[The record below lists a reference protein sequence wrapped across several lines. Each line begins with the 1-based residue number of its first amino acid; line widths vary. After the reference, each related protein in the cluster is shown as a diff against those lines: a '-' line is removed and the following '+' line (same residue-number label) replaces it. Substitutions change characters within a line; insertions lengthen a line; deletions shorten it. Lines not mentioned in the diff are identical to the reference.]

1 MRKLFYARLAL
12 DNIRKNA
19 RTYIPYILSCVFTVA
34 MTYILYML
42 PEDPGLTGTRG
53 EITIRS
59 TLVLGSFVVTIF
71 AVIFLF
77 YTSSFLTKRRRK
89 EFGLLNVLGM
99 EKKHL
104 AKMMFFETLVRG
116 LFSAVVGLLLGVALS
131 KLVLL
136 FLLKL
141 LDFDVAFGLTFS
153 LKAAL
158 ITLFIFAAIFLL
170 ILLNNIRLVHFASPV
185 ELLRGDKVGER
196 EPKAK
201 WLLVLIGVL
210 TLGTGYWMAVT
221 IQNPLEALMFFFVAV
236 VLVIIGTYCLFTA
249 GSIAVLKLLKRNR
262 HYYYQPEH
270 FISVSGMM
278 YRMKQ
283 NAVGLGNICILSTM
297 VLVMLSATSTMFIGT
312 ESSLMGRYPRE
323 IAVQDWDLE
332 RRDDVNAVIDDW
344 LADNGWTAENRI
356 DYVKEEFSGL
366 LRDGGMIF
374 DYTEDFDSGELVT
387 LSCVSLED
395 FNRLTG
401 RNDVLEPGQIYLFP
415 YDGDS
420 IELLGL
426 EFETLNP
433 GDVDLM
439 ATFTGSYYGLYG
451 DILTLVTPDMAT
463 LEELDRRQQEVY
475 GGAASQIIHQAA
487 FDIAEPVDFETIFYQ
502 DDLMSR
508 LSEDAGVKGVRIY
521 VREQERDYIYSM
533 NGGLFFL
540 GVFLG
545 LLFIMATV
553 LIMYYKQLSEGYDD
567 KRNFSIMRKVG
578 LEKAEIRRSVRSQVL
593 IMFYLPLVT
602 ACVHIA
608 FAFPFIMRLLPL
620 VGINDVGL
628 FALCTLVSVVAF
640 ALIYA
645 ACYGLTARTYYRI
658 VGSDG

>member
-104 AKMMFFETLVRG
+104 AKMMFFETLFVG
-116 LFSAVVGLLLGVALS
+116 LFSAVVGLALGVALS

-158 ITLFIFAAIFLL
+158 ITLFLFAVIFLL

-210 TLGTGYWMAVT
+210 TLGAGYLMAVT

-366 LRDGGMIF
+366 LRDGRMIF

-401 RNDVLEPGQIYLFP
+401 RNDVLEPDQIYLFP

-426 EFETLNP
+426 EFETLDP
-433 GDVDLM
+433 GDVDMM

-451 DILTLVTPDMAT
+451 DIITLVTPDMAT
-463 LEELDRRQQEVY
+463 LEELDRRQQEIY
-475 GGAASQIIHQAA
+475 DSAASSIIHQVA
-487 FDIAEPVDFETIFYQ
+487 FDIAEPVDFENIFRQ
-502 DDLMSR
+502 DDLLSR
-508 LSEDAGVKGVRIY
+508 LSEDAGVEGVRVY

-593 IMFYLPLVT
+593 IMFYLPLIT

-620 VGINDVGL
+620 LGINDVGL

-645 ACYGLTARTYYRI
+645 ACYALTARTYYRI
-658 VGSDG
+658 VGSDD

>member
-104 AKMMFFETLVRG
+104 AKMMFFETLFVG

-210 TLGTGYWMAVT
+210 TLGAGYLMAVT

-332 RRDDVNAVIDDW
+332 RRDEVNAVIDDW

-366 LRDGGMIF
+366 LRDGRMIF
-374 DYTEDFDSGELVT
+374 DYASDFDSGELVT

-401 RNDVLEPGQIYLFP
+401 RNDVLEPDQIYLFP

-426 EFETLNP
+426 EFETLDP

-463 LEELDRRQQEVY
+463 LEELDRRQREIY
-475 GGAASQIIHQAA
+475 DSAASSIIHQVA
-487 FDIAEPVDFETIFYQ
+487 FDIAEPVDFENIFRQ
-502 DDLMSR
+502 DDLLSR
-508 LSEDAGVKGVRIY
+508 LSEDAGVEGVRVY

-593 IMFYLPLVT
+593 IMFYLPLIT
-602 ACVHIA
+602 ACIHIA

-658 VGSDG
+658 VGSDD

>member
-104 AKMMFFETLVRG
+104 AKMMFFETLFVG
-116 LFSAVVGLLLGVALS
+116 LFSAVVGLALGVALS

-201 WLLVLIGVL
+201 WLLVLIGVV
-210 TLGTGYWMAVT
+210 TLGAGYLMAVT

-332 RRDDVNAVIDDW
+332 RRDEVNAVIDDW

-374 DYTEDFDSGELVT
+374 DYTEDFGSGELVT

-401 RNDVLEPGQIYLFP
+401 RNDVLEPDQIYLFP

-420 IELLGL
+420 IELLGM
-426 EFETLNP
+426 EFETLDP

-451 DILTLVTPDMAT
+451 DIITLVTPDMAT
-463 LEELDRRQQEVY
+463 LEELDRRQQEIY
-475 GGAASQIIHQAA
+475 DSAASSIIHQVA
-487 FDIAEPVDFETIFYQ
+487 FDIAEPVDFENIFRQ
-502 DDLMSR
+502 DDLLSR
-508 LSEDAGVKGVRIY
+508 LSEGAGVEGVRVY

-567 KRNFSIMRKVG
+567 KRSFSIMRKVG

-593 IMFYLPLVT
+593 IMFYLPLIT

-620 VGINDVGL
+620 LGINDVGL
-628 FALCTLVSVVAF
+628 FALCTLVSVAAF
-640 ALIYA
+640 SLIYA

-658 VGSDG
+658 VGSDD

>member
-104 AKMMFFETLVRG
+104 AKMMFFETLFVG
-116 LFSAVVGLLLGVALS
+116 LFSAVVGLALGVALS

-210 TLGTGYWMAVT
+210 TLGAGYLMAVT

-366 LRDGGMIF
+366 LRDGRMIF

-387 LSCVSLED
+387 ISCVSLED

-401 RNDVLEPGQIYLFP
+401 RNDVLEPDQIYLFP

-426 EFETLNP
+426 EFETLSP

-463 LEELDRRQQEVY
+463 LEELDRRQQEIY
-475 GGAASQIIHQAA
+475 DSAASSIIHQVA
-487 FDIAEPVDFETIFYQ
+487 FDIAEPVDFENIFRQ
-502 DDLMSR
+502 DDLLSR
-508 LSEDAGVKGVRIY
+508 LSEDAGVEGVRVY
-521 VREQERDYIYSM
+521 VREQERNYIYSM

-593 IMFYLPLVT
+593 IMFYLPLIT

-620 VGINDVGL
+620 LGINDVGL
-628 FALCTLVSVVAF
+628 FALCTLVSVAAF
-640 ALIYA
+640 SLIYA

-658 VGSDG
+658 VGSDD

>member
-19 RTYIPYILSCVFTVA
+19 RTYIPYILSCVLTVA

-104 AKMMFFETLVRG
+104 AKMMFFETLFVG
-116 LFSAVVGLLLGVALS
+116 LFSAVVGLALGVALS

-201 WLLVLIGVL
+201 WLLALIGVL
-210 TLGTGYWMAVT
+210 TLGAGYLMAVT

-332 RRDDVNAVIDDW
+332 RRDEVNAVIDDW

-366 LRDGGMIF
+366 LRDGRMIF

-426 EFETLNP
+426 EFETLDP

-463 LEELDRRQQEVY
+463 LEELDRRQQEIY
-475 GGAASQIIHQAA
+475 DSAASSIIHQVA
-487 FDIAEPVDFETIFYQ
+487 FDIAEPVDFENIFRQ
-502 DDLMSR
+502 DDLFSR
-508 LSEDAGVKGVRIY
+508 LSEDAGVEGVRVY

-593 IMFYLPLVT
+593 IMFYLPLIT
-602 ACVHIA
+602 ACIHIA

-658 VGSDG
+658 VGSDD

>member
-19 RTYIPYILSCVFTVA
+19 RTYIPYILSCVLTVA

-104 AKMMFFETLVRG
+104 AKMMFFETLFVG
-116 LFSAVVGLLLGVALS
+116 LFSAVVGLALGVALS

-158 ITLFIFAAIFLL
+158 ITLFLFAVIFLL

-201 WLLVLIGVL
+201 WLLVLIGVV
-210 TLGTGYWMAVT
+210 TLGAGYLMAVT

-344 LADNGWTAENRI
+344 LSDNGWTAENRI

-366 LRDGGMIF
+366 LRDGRMIF

-426 EFETLNP
+426 EFETLDP

-451 DILTLVTPDMAT
+451 DIITLVTPDMAT
-463 LEELDRRQQEVY
+463 LEELDRRQQEIY
-475 GGAASQIIHQAA
+475 DSAASSIIHQVA
-487 FDIAEPVDFETIFYQ
+487 FDIAEPVDFENIFRQ
-502 DDLMSR
+502 DDLLSR
-508 LSEDAGVKGVRIY
+508 LSEDAGVEGVRVY

-593 IMFYLPLVT
+593 IMFYLPLIT

-645 ACYGLTARTYYRI
+645 ACYALTARTYYRI
-658 VGSDG
+658 VGSDD

>member
-1 MRKLFYARLAL
+1 M
-12 DNIRKNA
+12 
-19 RTYIPYILSCVFTVA
+19 
-34 MTYILYML
+34 
-42 PEDPGLTGTRG
+42 
-53 EITIRS
+53 
-59 TLVLGSFVVTIF
+59 
-71 AVIFLF
+71 
-77 YTSSFLTKRRRK
+77 
-89 EFGLLNVLGM
+89 
-99 EKKHL
+99 
-104 AKMMFFETLVRG
+104 
-116 LFSAVVGLLLGVALS
+116 
-131 KLVLL
+131 
-136 FLLKL
+136 
-141 LDFDVAFGLTFS
+141 
-153 LKAAL
+153 
-158 ITLFIFAAIFLL
+158 
-170 ILLNNIRLVHFASPV
+170 
-185 ELLRGDKVGER
+185 
-196 EPKAK
+196 
-201 WLLVLIGVL
+201 LIGVL

>member
-104 AKMMFFETLVRG
+104 AKMMFFETLFVG
-116 LFSAVVGLLLGVALS
+116 LFSAVVGLALGVALS

-210 TLGTGYWMAVT
+210 TLGAGYLMAVT

-332 RRDDVNAVIDDW
+332 RRDEVNAVIDDW

-366 LRDGGMIF
+366 LRDGRMIF

-426 EFETLNP
+426 EFETLDP

-451 DILTLVTPDMAT
+451 DILTLVTPDMDT
-463 LEELDRRQQEVY
+463 LEELDRRQREVY
-475 GGAASQIIHQAA
+475 DTAASSVIHQAA

-508 LSEDAGVKGVRIY
+508 LSEEAGIKGVRIY

-593 IMFYLPLVT
+593 IMFYLPLIT

-645 ACYGLTARTYYRI
+645 ACYALTARTYYRI
-658 VGSDG
+658 VGSDD

>member
-104 AKMMFFETLVRG
+104 AKMMFFETLFVG
-116 LFSAVVGLLLGVALS
+116 LFSAVVGLALGVALS

-158 ITLFIFAAIFLL
+158 ITLFLFAVIFLL

-201 WLLVLIGVL
+201 WLLVLIGVV
-210 TLGTGYWMAVT
+210 TLGAGYLMAVT

-420 IELLGL
+420 IELLGM
-426 EFETLNP
+426 EFETLDP

-463 LEELDRRQQEVY
+463 LEELDRRQQEIY
-475 GGAASQIIHQAA
+475 DTAASSIIHQVA
-487 FDIAEPVDFETIFYQ
+487 FDIAEPVDFENIFRQ
-502 DDLMSR
+502 DDLFSR
-508 LSEDAGVKGVRIY
+508 LSEDAGVKGVRVY

-658 VGSDG
+658 VGSDD

>member
-19 RTYIPYILSCVFTVA
+19 RTYIPYILSCVLTVA

-104 AKMMFFETLVRG
+104 AKMMFFETLFVG
-116 LFSAVVGLLLGVALS
+116 LFSAAVGLALGVALS

-158 ITLFIFAAIFLL
+158 ITIFIFAAIFLL

-210 TLGTGYWMAVT
+210 TLGAGYLMAVT

-344 LADNGWTAENRI
+344 LSDNGWTAENRI

-426 EFETLNP
+426 EFETLDP

-451 DILTLVTPDMAT
+451 DIITLVTPDMAT
-463 LEELDRRQQEVY
+463 LEELDRRQQEIY
-475 GGAASQIIHQAA
+475 DSAASSIIHQVA
-487 FDIAEPVDFETIFYQ
+487 FDIAEPVDFENIFRQ
-502 DDLMSR
+502 DDLLSR
-508 LSEDAGVKGVRIY
+508 LSEGAGVEGVRVY

-567 KRNFSIMRKVG
+567 KRNFAIMRKVG

-593 IMFYLPLVT
+593 LMFYLPLIT
-602 ACVHIA
+602 ACIHIA

-620 VGINDVGL
+620 LGINDVGL

-640 ALIYA
+640 SLIYA

-658 VGSDG
+658 VGSDD

>member
-19 RTYIPYILSCVFTVA
+19 RTYIPYILSCVLTVA

-104 AKMMFFETLVRG
+104 AKMMFFETLFVG
-116 LFSAVVGLLLGVALS
+116 LFSAVVGLALGVALS

-201 WLLVLIGVL
+201 WLLVLIGVV
-210 TLGTGYWMAVT
+210 TLGAGYLMAVT

-426 EFETLNP
+426 EFETLDP

-451 DILTLVTPDMAT
+451 DIITLVTPDMAT
-463 LEELDRRQQEVY
+463 LEELDRRQQEIY
-475 GGAASQIIHQAA
+475 DSAASSIIHQVA
-487 FDIAEPVDFETIFYQ
+487 FDIVEPVDFEKIFRQ
-502 DDLMSR
+502 DDLLSR
-508 LSEDAGVKGVRIY
+508 LSEGAGVEGVRVY

-593 IMFYLPLVT
+593 IMFYLPLIT
-602 ACVHIA
+602 ACIHIA

-620 VGINDVGL
+620 LGINDVGL
-628 FALCTLVSVVAF
+628 FALCTLVSVAAF
-640 ALIYA
+640 SLIYA
-645 ACYGLTARTYYRI
+645 ACYALTARTYYRI
-658 VGSDG
+658 VGSDD

>member
-1 MRKLFYARLAL
+1 
-12 DNIRKNA
+12 
-19 RTYIPYILSCVFTVA
+19 
-34 MTYILYML
+34 
-42 PEDPGLTGTRG
+42 
-53 EITIRS
+53 
-59 TLVLGSFVVTIF
+59 
-71 AVIFLF
+71 
-77 YTSSFLTKRRRK
+77 
-89 EFGLLNVLGM
+89 
-99 EKKHL
+99 
-104 AKMMFFETLVRG
+104 
-116 LFSAVVGLLLGVALS
+116 
-131 KLVLL
+131 
-136 FLLKL
+136 
-141 LDFDVAFGLTFS
+141 
-153 LKAAL
+153 
-158 ITLFIFAAIFLL
+158 
-170 ILLNNIRLVHFASPV
+170 
-185 ELLRGDKVGER
+185 
-196 EPKAK
+196 
-201 WLLVLIGVL
+201 
-210 TLGTGYWMAVT
+210 
-221 IQNPLEALMFFFVAV
+221 
-236 VLVIIGTYCLFTA
+236 
-249 GSIAVLKLLKRNR
+249 
-262 HYYYQPEH
+262 
-270 FISVSGMM
+270 
-278 YRMKQ
+278 
-283 NAVGLGNICILSTM
+283 
-297 VLVMLSATSTMFIGT
+297 MFIGT

-366 LRDGGMIF
+366 LRDGKMIF
-374 DYTEDFDSGELVT
+374 DYTSDFNSGELVT

-401 RNDVLEPGQIYLFP
+401 RNDVLEPDQIYLFP

-426 EFETLNP
+426 EFETLSP

-463 LEELDRRQQEVY
+463 LEELDRRQQEIY
-475 GGAASQIIHQAA
+475 DSAASSIIHQVA
-487 FDIAEPVDFETIFYQ
+487 FDIAEPVDFENIFRQ
-502 DDLMSR
+502 DDLLSR
-508 LSEDAGVKGVRIY
+508 LSEDAGVEGVRVY

-593 IMFYLPLVT
+593 IMFYLPLIT

-645 ACYGLTARTYYRI
+645 ACYALTARTYYRI
-658 VGSDG
+658 VGSDD

>member
-104 AKMMFFETLVRG
+104 AKMMFFETLFVG

-210 TLGTGYWMAVT
+210 TLGAGYLMAVT

-332 RRDDVNAVIDDW
+332 RRDEVNAVIDDW

-401 RNDVLEPGQIYLFP
+401 RNDVLEPDQIYLFP

-451 DILTLVTPDMAT
+451 DIITLVTPDMAT
-463 LEELDRRQQEVY
+463 LEELDRRQQEIY
-475 GGAASQIIHQAA
+475 DSAASSIIHQVA
-487 FDIAEPVDFETIFYQ
+487 FDIAEPVDFENIFRQ
-502 DDLMSR
+502 DDLLSR
-508 LSEDAGVKGVRIY
+508 LSEDAGVEGVRVY

-593 IMFYLPLVT
+593 IMFYLPLIT

-658 VGSDG
+658 VGSDD

>member
-19 RTYIPYILSCVFTVA
+19 RTYIPYILSCVLTVA

-104 AKMMFFETLVRG
+104 AKMMFFETLFVG
-116 LFSAVVGLLLGVALS
+116 LFSAVVGLALGVALS

-210 TLGTGYWMAVT
+210 TLGAGYLMAVT

-332 RRDDVNAVIDDW
+332 RRDEVNAVIDDW

-366 LRDGGMIF
+366 LRDGRMIF

-426 EFETLNP
+426 EFETLDP

-451 DILTLVTPDMAT
+451 DIITLVTPDMAT
-463 LEELDRRQQEVY
+463 LEELDRRQQEIY
-475 GGAASQIIHQAA
+475 DSAASSIIHQVA
-487 FDIAEPVDFETIFYQ
+487 FDIAEPVDFENIFRQ
-502 DDLMSR
+502 DDLFSR
-508 LSEDAGVKGVRIY
+508 LSEDAGVEDVRVY

-593 IMFYLPLVT
+593 IMFYLPLIT
-602 ACVHIA
+602 ACIHIA

-658 VGSDG
+658 VGSDD

>member
-19 RTYIPYILSCVFTVA
+19 RTYIPYILSCVLTVA

-104 AKMMFFETLVRG
+104 AKMMFFETLFVG
-116 LFSAVVGLLLGVALS
+116 LFSAVVGLALGVALS

-201 WLLVLIGVL
+201 WLLALIGVL
-210 TLGTGYWMAVT
+210 TLGAGYLMAVT

-332 RRDDVNAVIDDW
+332 RRDEVNAVIDDW

-366 LRDGGMIF
+366 LRDGRMIF

-426 EFETLNP
+426 EFETLDP

-451 DILTLVTPDMAT
+451 DIITLVTPDMAT
-463 LEELDRRQQEVY
+463 LEELDRRQQEIY
-475 GGAASQIIHQAA
+475 DSAASSIIHQVA
-487 FDIAEPVDFETIFYQ
+487 FDIAEPVDFENIFRQ
-502 DDLMSR
+502 DDLFSR
-508 LSEDAGVKGVRIY
+508 LSEDAGVEGVRVY

-593 IMFYLPLVT
+593 IMFYLPLIT
-602 ACVHIA
+602 ACIHIA

-645 ACYGLTARTYYRI
+645 ACYALTARTYYRI
-658 VGSDG
+658 VGSDD

>member
-53 EITIRS
+53 EVTIRS

-104 AKMMFFETLVRG
+104 AKMMFFETLFVG
-116 LFSAVVGLLLGVALS
+116 LFSAVVGLALGVALS

-210 TLGTGYWMAVT
+210 TLGAGYLMAVT

-323 IAVQDWDLE
+323 IAVQDWDLK
-332 RRDDVNAVIDDW
+332 RRDDVNAIIDDW
-344 LADNGWTAENRI
+344 LSDNGWTAENRI

-366 LRDGGMIF
+366 LRDGRMIL

-426 EFETLNP
+426 EFETLDP

-451 DILTLVTPDMAT
+451 DIITLVTPDMAT
-463 LEELDRRQQEVY
+463 LEELDRRQQEIY
-475 GGAASQIIHQAA
+475 DSAASSIIHQVA
-487 FDIAEPVDFETIFYQ
+487 FDIAEPVDFENIFRQ
-502 DDLMSR
+502 DDLLSR
-508 LSEDAGVKGVRIY
+508 LSEGAGVEGVRVY

-658 VGSDG
+658 VGSDD

>member
-19 RTYIPYILSCVFTVA
+19 RTYIPYILSCVLTVA

-104 AKMMFFETLVRG
+104 AKMMFFETLFVG
-116 LFSAVVGLLLGVALS
+116 LFSAVVGLALGVALS

-210 TLGTGYWMAVT
+210 TLGAGYLMAVT

-332 RRDDVNAVIDDW
+332 RRDEVNAVIDDW

-366 LRDGGMIF
+366 LRDGRMIF

-426 EFETLNP
+426 EFETLDP

-451 DILTLVTPDMAT
+451 DIITLVTPDIAT
-463 LEELDRRQQEVY
+463 LEELDRRQQEIY
-475 GGAASQIIHQAA
+475 DSAASSIIHQVA
-487 FDIAEPVDFETIFYQ
+487 FDIAEPVDFENIFRQ
-502 DDLMSR
+502 DDLFSR
-508 LSEDAGVKGVRIY
+508 LSEDAGVEDVRVY

-593 IMFYLPLVT
+593 IMFYLPLIT
-602 ACVHIA
+602 ACIHIA

-658 VGSDG
+658 VGSDD

>member
-104 AKMMFFETLVRG
+104 AKMMFFETLFVG

-201 WLLVLIGVL
+201 WLLVLIGVV
-210 TLGTGYWMAVT
+210 TLGAGYLMAVT

-401 RNDVLEPGQIYLFP
+401 RNDVLGPDQIYLFP

-420 IELLGL
+420 IELLGM
-426 EFETLNP
+426 EFETLDP

-451 DILTLVTPDMAT
+451 DIITLVTPDMAT
-463 LEELDRRQQEVY
+463 LEELDRRQQEIY
-475 GGAASQIIHQAA
+475 DSAASSIIHQVA
-487 FDIAEPVDFETIFYQ
+487 FDIAEPVDFENIFRQ
-502 DDLMSR
+502 DDLLSR
-508 LSEDAGVKGVRIY
+508 LSEGAGVEGVRVY

-593 IMFYLPLVT
+593 IMFYLPLIT
-602 ACVHIA
+602 ACIHIA

-620 VGINDVGL
+620 LGINDVGL
-628 FALCTLVSVVAF
+628 FALCTLVSVAAF
-640 ALIYA
+640 SLIYA

-658 VGSDG
+658 VGSDD

>member
-1 MRKLFYARLAL
+1 M
-12 DNIRKNA
+12 
-19 RTYIPYILSCVFTVA
+19 
-34 MTYILYML
+34 
-42 PEDPGLTGTRG
+42 
-53 EITIRS
+53 
-59 TLVLGSFVVTIF
+59 
-71 AVIFLF
+71 
-77 YTSSFLTKRRRK
+77 
-89 EFGLLNVLGM
+89 
-99 EKKHL
+99 
-104 AKMMFFETLVRG
+104 
-116 LFSAVVGLLLGVALS
+116 
-131 KLVLL
+131 
-136 FLLKL
+136 LKL

-210 TLGTGYWMAVT
+210 TLGAGYLMAVT

-426 EFETLNP
+426 EFETLDP

-463 LEELDRRQQEVY
+463 LEEL
-475 GGAASQIIHQAA
+475 GQAA
-487 FDIAEPVDFETIFYQ
+487 A
-502 DDLMSR
+502 
-508 LSEDAGVKGVRIY
+508 
-521 VREQERDYIYSM
+521 
-533 NGGLFFL
+533 GGLRRR
-540 GVFLG
+540 G
-545 LLFIMATV
+545 LADHPSGRLRHRRA
-553 LIMYYKQLSEGYDD
+553 G
-567 KRNFSIMRKVG
+567 G
-578 LEKAEIRRSVRSQVL
+578 L
-593 IMFYLPLVT
+593 
-602 ACVHIA
+602 
-608 FAFPFIMRLLPL
+608 
-620 VGINDVGL
+620 
-628 FALCTLVSVVAF
+628 
-640 ALIYA
+640 
-645 ACYGLTARTYYRI
+645 
-658 VGSDG
+658 

>member
-19 RTYIPYILSCVFTVA
+19 RTYIPYILSCVLTVA

-104 AKMMFFETLVRG
+104 AKMMFFETLFVG
-116 LFSAVVGLLLGVALS
+116 LFSAVVGLALGVALS

-201 WLLVLIGVL
+201 WLLVLIGVV
-210 TLGTGYWMAVT
+210 TLGSGYLMAVT

-366 LRDGGMIF
+366 LRDGRMIF

-401 RNDVLEPGQIYLFP
+401 RNDVLEPDQIYLFP

-426 EFETLNP
+426 EFETLDP

-463 LEELDRRQQEVY
+463 LEELDRRQQEIY
-475 GGAASQIIHQAA
+475 DSAASSIIHQVA
-487 FDIAEPVDFETIFYQ
+487 FDIAEPVDFENIFRQ
-502 DDLMSR
+502 DDLLSR
-508 LSEDAGVKGVRIY
+508 LSEGAGVEGVRIY

-567 KRNFSIMRKVG
+567 KRSFSIMRKVG

-593 IMFYLPLVT
+593 IMFYLPLIT
-602 ACVHIA
+602 ACIHIA

-620 VGINDVGL
+620 LGINDVGL

-640 ALIYA
+640 SLIYA

-658 VGSDG
+658 VGSDD

>member
-104 AKMMFFETLVRG
+104 AKMMFFETLFVG
-116 LFSAVVGLLLGVALS
+116 LFSAVVGLALGVALS

-158 ITLFIFAAIFLL
+158 ITLFLFAVIFLL

-210 TLGTGYWMAVT
+210 TLGAGYLMAVT

-283 NAVGLGNICILSTM
+283 NAIGLGNICILSTM

-366 LRDGGMIF
+366 LRNRGMIF
-374 DYTEDFDSGELVT
+374 DYTADFNSGELVT
-387 LSCVSLED
+387 LSCLSLED

-401 RNDVLEPGQIYLFP
+401 RNDVLEPDQIYLFP

-426 EFETLNP
+426 EFETLSP

-463 LEELDRRQQEVY
+463 LEELDRRQQEIY
-475 GGAASQIIHQAA
+475 DSAASSIIHQVA
-487 FDIAEPVDFETIFYQ
+487 FDIAEPVDFENIFRQ
-502 DDLMSR
+502 DDLLSR
-508 LSEDAGVKGVRIY
+508 LSKDAGVEGVRVY

-593 IMFYLPLVT
+593 IMFYLPLIT

-645 ACYGLTARTYYRI
+645 ACYALTARTYYRI
-658 VGSDG
+658 VGSDD

>member
-104 AKMMFFETLVRG
+104 AKMMFFETLFVG
-116 LFSAVVGLLLGVALS
+116 LFSAVVGLALGVALS

-158 ITLFIFAAIFLL
+158 ITLFLFAVIFLL

-210 TLGTGYWMAVT
+210 TLGAGYLMAVT

-332 RRDDVNAVIDDW
+332 RRDDVNAVIDNW

-366 LRDGGMIF
+366 LRNGGMIF
-374 DYTEDFDSGELVT
+374 DYTADFNSGELVT
-387 LSCVSLED
+387 LSCLSLED

-401 RNDVLEPGQIYLFP
+401 RNDVLESDQIYLFP
-415 YDGDS
+415 YDCLLYT
-420 IELLGL
+420 LLGL
-426 EFETLNP
+426 EFETLDP

-463 LEELDRRQQEVY
+463 LEELDRRQQEIY
-475 GGAASQIIHQAA
+475 DSAASSIIHQVA
-487 FDIAEPVDFETIFYQ
+487 FDIAEPVDFENIFRQ
-502 DDLMSR
+502 DDLLSR
-508 LSEDAGVKGVRIY
+508 LSEDAGVEGVRVY

-593 IMFYLPLVT
+593 IMFYLPLIT

-645 ACYGLTARTYYRI
+645 ACYALTARTYYRI
-658 VGSDG
+658 VGSDD

>member
-42 PEDPGLTGTRG
+42 PEDPGLTGSRG

-104 AKMMFFETLVRG
+104 AKMMFFETLFVG
-116 LFSAVVGLLLGVALS
+116 LFSAVVGLALGVALS

-210 TLGTGYWMAVT
+210 TLGAGYLMAVT

-332 RRDDVNAVIDDW
+332 RRDEVNAVIDDW

-366 LRDGGMIF
+366 LRDGRMIF

-426 EFETLNP
+426 EFETLDP

-451 DILTLVTPDMAT
+451 DILTLVTPDMDT
-463 LEELDRRQQEVY
+463 LEELDRRQREVY
-475 GGAASQIIHQAA
+475 DTAASSVIHQAA

-508 LSEDAGVKGVRIY
+508 LSEEAGIKGVRIY

-593 IMFYLPLVT
+593 IMFYLPLIT

-645 ACYGLTARTYYRI
+645 ACYALTARTYYRI
-658 VGSDG
+658 VGSDD

>member
-104 AKMMFFETLVRG
+104 AKMMFFETLFVG
-116 LFSAVVGLLLGVALS
+116 LFSAVVGLALGVALS

-210 TLGTGYWMAVT
+210 TLGSGYLMAVT

-332 RRDDVNAVIDDW
+332 RRDEVNAVIDDW

-374 DYTEDFDSGELVT
+374 DYTEDFGSGELVT

-401 RNDVLEPGQIYLFP
+401 RNDVLEPDQIYLFP

-420 IELLGL
+420 IELLGM
-426 EFETLNP
+426 EFETLDP

-451 DILTLVTPDMAT
+451 DIITLVTPDMAT
-463 LEELDRRQQEVY
+463 LEELDRRQQEIY
-475 GGAASQIIHQAA
+475 DSAASSIIHQVA
-487 FDIAEPVDFETIFYQ
+487 FDIAEPVDFENIFRQ
-502 DDLMSR
+502 DDLLSR
-508 LSEDAGVKGVRIY
+508 LSEGAGVEGVRVY

-593 IMFYLPLVT
+593 IMFYLPLIT

-620 VGINDVGL
+620 LGINDVGL
-628 FALCTLVSVVAF
+628 FALCTLVSVAAF
-640 ALIYA
+640 SLIYA

-658 VGSDG
+658 VGSDD

>member
-53 EITIRS
+53 EVTIRS

-104 AKMMFFETLVRG
+104 AKMMFFETLFVG

-210 TLGTGYWMAVT
+210 TLGAGYWMAVT

-332 RRDDVNAVIDDW
+332 RRDDVNTVIDDW

-366 LRDGGMIF
+366 LRDGKMIF
-374 DYTEDFDSGELVT
+374 DYTSDFNSGELVT
-387 LSCVSLED
+387 LSCVYLED

-426 EFETLNP
+426 EFETLDP
-433 GDVDLM
+433 GDVDMM

-451 DILTLVTPDMAT
+451 DIITLVTPDMAT
-463 LEELDRRQQEVY
+463 LEELDRRQQEIY
-475 GGAASQIIHQAA
+475 DSAASSIIHQVA
-487 FDIAEPVDFETIFYQ
+487 FDIAEPVDFENIFRQ
-502 DDLMSR
+502 DDLFSR
-508 LSEDAGVKGVRIY
+508 LSEDAGVEDVRVY

-658 VGSDG
+658 VGSDD

>member
-19 RTYIPYILSCVFTVA
+19 RTYIPYILSCVLTVA

-104 AKMMFFETLVRG
+104 AKMMFFETLFVG
-116 LFSAVVGLLLGVALS
+116 LFSAVVGLALGVALS

-158 ITLFIFAAIFLL
+158 ITLFLFAVIFLL

-210 TLGTGYWMAVT
+210 TLGAGYLMAVT

-366 LRDGGMIF
+366 LRDGRMIF

-401 RNDVLEPGQIYLFP
+401 RNDVLEPDQIYLFP

-426 EFETLNP
+426 EFETLDP

-451 DILTLVTPDMAT
+451 DIITLVTPDMAT
-463 LEELDRRQQEVY
+463 LEELDRRQQEIY
-475 GGAASQIIHQAA
+475 DSAASSIIHQVA
-487 FDIAEPVDFETIFYQ
+487 FDIAEPVDFENIFRQ
-502 DDLMSR
+502 DDLLSR
-508 LSEDAGVKGVRIY
+508 LSEGAGVEGVRVY

-593 IMFYLPLVT
+593 IMFYLPLIT

-658 VGSDG
+658 VGSDD

>member
-42 PEDPGLTGTRG
+42 PEDPGLTGSRG

-104 AKMMFFETLVRG
+104 AKMMFFETLFVG

-210 TLGTGYWMAVT
+210 TLGAGYWMAVT

-323 IAVQDWDLE
+323 IAVQDSDLA
-332 RRDDVNAVIDDW
+332 RRDEVNAVIDDW

-366 LRDGGMIF
+366 LRDGRMIF

-401 RNDVLEPGQIYLFP
+401 RNDVLEPDQIYLFP

-426 EFETLNP
+426 EFETLDP
-433 GDVDLM
+433 GDVDMM

-451 DILTLVTPDMAT
+451 DIITLVTPDMAT
-463 LEELDRRQQEVY
+463 LEELDRRQQEIY
-475 GGAASQIIHQAA
+475 DSAASSIIHQVA
-487 FDIAEPVDFETIFYQ
+487 FDIAEPVDFENIFRQ
-502 DDLMSR
+502 DDLFSR
-508 LSEDAGVKGVRIY
+508 LSEDAGVEDVRVY

-658 VGSDG
+658 VGSDD

>member
-12 DNIRKNA
+12 SNIRKNA
-19 RTYIPYILSCVFTVA
+19 RTYIPYILSCTLTVA
-34 MTYILYML
+34 MTYIMYLL
-42 PEDPGLTGTRG
+42 PRDPGLTGARG
-53 EITIRS
+53 EVTLRS

-77 YTSSFLTKRRRK
+77 YTSSFLSKRRRK

-99 EKKHL
+99 EKKHI
-104 AKMMFFETLVRG
+104 ARMMFFETLFVG
-116 LFSAVVGLLLGVALS
+116 LFSAVVGLALGVALS

-210 TLGTGYWMAVT
+210 TLGAGYLMAVT

-344 LADNGWTAENRI
+344 LEDNGWTAENRI

-366 LRDGGMIF
+366 LRDGKMIF
-374 DYTEDFDSGELVT
+374 DYTSDFNSGELVT

-401 RNDVLEPGQIYLFP
+401 RNDVLEPDQIYLFP

-451 DILTLVTPDMAT
+451 DIITLVTPDMAT
-463 LEELDRRQQEVY
+463 LEELDRRQQEIY
-475 GGAASQIIHQAA
+475 DSAASSIIHQVA
-487 FDIAEPVDFETIFYQ
+487 FDIAEPVDFENIFRQ
-502 DDLMSR
+502 DDLLSR
-508 LSEDAGVKGVRIY
+508 LSEDAGVEGVRVY

-593 IMFYLPLVT
+593 IMFYLPLIT

-620 VGINDVGL
+620 LGINDVGL

-645 ACYGLTARTYYRI
+645 ACYALTARTYYRI
-658 VGSDG
+658 VGSDD

>member
-104 AKMMFFETLVRG
+104 AKMMFFETLFVG

-210 TLGTGYWMAVT
+210 TLGAGYLMAVT

-366 LRDGGMIF
+366 LRDGRMIF

-451 DILTLVTPDMAT
+451 DIITLVTPDMAT
-463 LEELDRRQQEVY
+463 LEELDRRQQEIY
-475 GGAASQIIHQAA
+475 DSAASSIIHQVA
-487 FDIAEPVDFETIFYQ
+487 FDIAEPVDFENIFRQ
-502 DDLMSR
+502 DDLLSR
-508 LSEDAGVKGVRIY
+508 LSEDAGVEGVRVY

-658 VGSDG
+658 VGSDD

>member
-104 AKMMFFETLVRG
+104 AKMMFFETLFVG
-116 LFSAVVGLLLGVALS
+116 LFSAVVGLALGVALS

-158 ITLFIFAAIFLL
+158 ITLFLFAVIFLL

-210 TLGTGYWMAVT
+210 TLGAGYLMAVT

-332 RRDDVNAVIDDW
+332 RRDEVNAVIDDW

-366 LRDGGMIF
+366 LRNRGMIF
-374 DYTEDFDSGELVT
+374 DYTADFNSGELVT
-387 LSCVSLED
+387 LSCLSLED

-401 RNDVLEPGQIYLFP
+401 RNDVLEPDQIYLFP

-463 LEELDRRQQEVY
+463 LEELDRRQQEIY
-475 GGAASQIIHQAA
+475 DSAASSIIHQVA
-487 FDIAEPVDFETIFYQ
+487 FDIAEPVDFENIFRQ
-502 DDLMSR
+502 DDLLSR
-508 LSEDAGVKGVRIY
+508 LSEDAGVEGVRVY

-645 ACYGLTARTYYRI
+645 ACYALTARTYYRI
-658 VGSDG
+658 VGSDD